1 MTSLNVQTTP
11 VCCFGEILWDIL
23 PDGPQPG
30 GAPLNVAYHL
40 TKLNVSTNLISRI
53 GKDPE
58 GKQLEDLMDNW
69 RIGKH
74 LLQSDPVHDTG
85 RVIAKINSGGDM
97 NYEIMFPVAWDFIE
111 VSTTAIAKVKESEY
125 FIYGSLAARNVTSRN
140 TLFQLLDYAKFKVFD
155 INLRPPFFEKQL
167 LESMLKK
174 ADLLKVNES
183 EIGEVL
189 GMWKCD
195 LIDENAQVNF
205 IKKKFNI
212 GEVLITKGANGASYY
227 TSNSVY
233 HAAGNSTEV
242 CDTVGCGDS
251 FLAAFISGHFLK
263 ESPDMILKKAVV
275 MGSLIAGKK
284 GGCPE
289 YLLSEY
295 HDLFGKYSSDL
306 DIAK

>member
-1 MTSLNVQTTP
+1 MTGTNFQTTP

-23 PDGPQPG
+23 PNGPQPG

-69 RIGKH
+69 GIGKH
-74 LLQSDPVHDTG
+74 LLQSDTVHDTG
-85 RVIAKINSGGDM
+85 RVIAKISAGDDM

-111 VSTTAIAKVKESEY
+111 VNPTAITRVKESKY
-125 FIYGSLAARNVTSRN
+125 FIYGSLSARNVTSRN
-140 TLFQLLDYAKFKVFD
+140 TLFQLLNYAKFKVFD
-155 INLRPPFFEKQL
+155 INLRPPFFEKHF

-183 EIGEVL
+183 EIREVL

-195 LIDENAQVNF
+195 LKDENAQVNF

-212 GEVLITKGANGASYY
+212 REVLITKGANGASYY

-233 HAAGNSTEV
+233 HAAGIPTKV

-251 FLAAFISGHFLK
+251 FLAAFINGHFLK
-263 ESPDMILKKAVV
+263 ESPEMILKKAVA

-289 YLLSEY
+289 YQLSEY
-295 HDLFGKYSSDL
+295 KDLLGKYSSDL
-306 DIAK
+306 NIAT